1 MYAEERRQAMAELAR
16 REGRVD
22 VAGLAERFGV
32 TTETV
37 RRDLTD
43 LEHRGVVRR
52 VHGGAI
58 PVERFR
64 TEPAVSE
71 KATRMADEKQ
81 RIAKQALDYV
91 PQGGTILLDAGT
103 TTLALAR
110 QLPSESGITVV
121 TNDVSIAFEL
131 ASRPNV
137 NVLMIGG
144 RLRKNVLANVDDW
157 AMRTLDDL
165 SVDVA
170 FIATNGVSVAR
181 GLSTPDVAEAA
192 VKRAMVAAGRQVVL
206 LADHTKI
213 SDEHFVRFADLADI
227 DVFVTDAGL
236 SDDAVARFRQAGLEV
251 VLA

>member
-22 VAGLAERFGV
+22 VAGLAERFEV

-64 TEPAVSE
+64 TEPAVGE
-71 KATRMADEKQ
+71 KAGRMAGEKE
-81 RIAKQALDYV
+81 RIAKAALDRV
-91 PQGGTILLDAGT
+91 PSGGTILLDAGT
-103 TTLALAR
+103 TTLAVAR
-110 QLPSESGITVV
+110 ALPVQAELTVV
-121 TNDVSIAFEL
+121 TNDVSIALEL
-131 ASRPNV
+131 ASHPNV
-137 NVLMIGG
+137 TVLLVGG
-144 RLRKNVLANVDDW
+144 RMRKNVLANVDDW
-157 AMRTLDDL
+157 AVRTLADL

-170 FIATNGVSVAR
+170 FVATNGVSAER

-192 VKRAMVAAGRQVVL
+192 VKRAMVAAGREVVL
-206 LADHTKI
+206 LADHTKV
-213 SDEHFVRFADLADI
+213 SDEHLVRFADLDDI
-227 DVFVTDAGL
+227 DTFVTDNGL
-236 SDDAVARFRQAGLEV
+236 SDEEVARFTDAGVEM

>member
-1 MYAEERRQAMAELAR
+1 MYAEERRQAIAQLAR
-16 REGRVD
+16 REGRVE
-22 VAGLAERFGV
+22 VTALADRFDV

-43 LEHRGVVRR
+43 LELRGVVRR

-64 TEPAVSE
+64 TEPAVGE
-71 KATRMADEKQ
+71 KATRMADEKR
-81 RIAKQALDYV
+81 RIAKRALDHV
-91 PQGGTILLDAGT
+91 PSGGTVLFDAGT

-110 QLPSESGITVV
+110 ELPVEAELTVV
-121 TNDVSIAFEL
+121 TNDLSIAMEL
-131 ASRPNV
+131 ATHPRV
-137 NVLMIGG
+137 DVLVLGG

-157 AMRTLDDL
+157 AVRTLQDL

-170 FIATNGVSVAR
+170 FVASNGVSVTR

-192 VKRAMVAAGRQVVL
+192 TKRAMVAAGRQVVL
-206 LADHTKI
+206 LADHTKV
-213 SDEHFVRFADLADI
+213 SDEHFVRFADLADV
-227 DVFVTDAGL
+227 DVFVTDASL
-236 SDDAVARFRQAGLEV
+236 SDEEADQFRRTGLEV